1 MVTIFKPIRGIKLKT
16 IIWSENNISII
27 SNNIE
32 ASEHKHVML
41 HVFYKHT
48 KPMTEIINNKEIT
61 GNCIIVDSNV
71 PHLLPH
77 QDDLIFFTCI
87 DSATST
93 AQQIQRKHLCE
104 SSFKV
109 VPANETLATSDSF
122 LSGLN
127 ASDYN
132 DFFKNLMINLGI
144 NVMRQL
150 KMDQRIHTLIKEI
163 NAFKHIESTTGQIAD
178 RFYLSESRLSH
189 LFKRETGNA
198 LKSVLLLTKL
208 KKAYKLV
215 LSGINITEAAIESGF
230 YSASHLAETNQ
241 KMMGMN
247 ICKAIKD
254 SRFLEV

>member
-1 MVTIFKPIRGIKLKT
+1 MKT
-16 IIWSENNISII
+16 IIWSENNLSII
-27 SNNIE
+27 SNDIE
-32 ASEHKHVML
+32 ASEHKHLML
-41 HVFYKHT
+41 HVFYKPHNPL
-48 KPMTEIINNKEIT
+48 KIIANNKEIT

-71 PHLLPH
+71 SHSLPH
-77 QDDLIFFTCI
+77 QDEMIFFACI
-87 DSATST
+87 DSATSI
-93 AQQIQRKHLCE
+93 AQQIKRKYLCE

-109 VPANETLATSDSF
+109 VPANDTLFTFVS
-122 LSGLN
+122 LHSGLN

-132 DFFKNLMINLGI
+132 DFFQNLMINLGI
-144 NVMRQL
+144 KATRQL

-163 NAFKHIESTTGQIAD
+163 NAFKHIESTTGQIAES
-178 RFYLSESRLSH
+178 FYLSESRLSH
-189 LFKRETGNA
+189 LFKKETGNA
-198 LKSVLLLTKL
+198 LKSFLLLTKL

-247 ICKAIKD
+247 ICNAIKD